1 MGIGLGLGLGLGL
14 GIGIGIG
21 TGFVRM
27 AETSR
32 QRMAEVC
39 LKTVTGKGLSM
50 KMRHAWPSASPTTSP
65 SRPAGPP
72 VTWFGVGVDRGVR
85 VRG

>member
-1 MGIGLGLGLGLGL
+1 MR
-14 GIGIGIG
+14 
-21 TGFVRM
+21 V

-50 KMRHAWPSASPTTSP
+50 KMRHAWL
-65 SRPAGPP
+65 GL
-72 VTWFGVGVDRGVR
+72 GLGLG
-85 VRG
+85 